1 MTTAAQ
7 PTLEQW
13 PLARFKRYERN
24 SRTHD
29 QAQLEQIAA
38 SLLQFGW
45 GPPILVRGETE
56 EIAAG
61 HGRLAAAQLLV
72 DRGHAEFAT
81 APALV
86 RHGWTDEQF
95 RLYVI
100 ADNKIAANAGWD
112 EELLAL
118 ELGELQAEGFDL
130 AVTGF
135 SAEELGDIFGVGN
148 PGKGDPEAAPP
159 VPETPVSVLGDVW
172 ILGGHRII
180 CGDCTDPAV
189 VDAVLD
195 GDSPELMVTD
205 PPYGVAYDPAWRV
218 EAGMG
223 GAGTA
228 TGVVLNDDRA
238 DWSEAWALFPG
249 STAYVWH
256 GGLHAGTVMNSLID
270 SGFALRAQIIWVKSR
285 FALSRGHYHWQHEPA
300 WLVQREPDR
309 GRTEEFLRAMV
320 EALAQGADGQKLHEI
335 LEEAR
340 SILEL
345 EYEPDHQVAA
355 YAVRQGESAGWEG
368 DRKQS
373 TVWMIEHLKSDTG
386 HGTQK
391 PIDCMRRP
399 MLNNSQPGDT
409 IYEPFSGSGTTIIA
423 GEMCGR
429 RVRAIELNPAY
440 VDVAVKRWQDFTG
453 WQATLEGD
461 GRTFEAIEKER
472 LKPKRKKKPA

>member
-13 PLARFKRYERN
+13 PLERFKRYERN

-38 SLLQFGW
+38 SLLEFGW

-72 DRGHAEFAT
+72 DRGHKEFAT

-86 RHGWTDEQF
+86 RTGWTDEQF

-159 VPETPVSVLGDVW
+159 VPENPVAILGDVW
-172 ILGGHRII
+172 VMGGHRII
-180 CGDCTDPAV
+180 CGDSTDPETVAR
-189 VDAVLD
+189 VLD
-195 GDSPELMVTD
+195 GDEPQLMVTD
-205 PPYGVAYDPAWRV
+205 PPYGVAYDPSWRV

-238 DWSEAWALFPG
+238 DWSEAWELFPG
-249 STAYVWH
+249 TTAYVWH

-270 SGFALRAQIIWVKSR
+270 SGFVLRAQIIWVKSR

-300 WLVQREPDR
+300 WLVQRVGDASPIKALL
-309 GRTEEFLRAMV
+309 EEFGDRIEPAML
-320 EALAQGADGQKLHEI
+320 EAAVAKVV
-335 LEEAR
+335 AAMT
-340 SILEL
+340 L
-345 EYEPDHQVAA
+345 EYEPDHAVAA
-355 YAVRQGESAGWEG
+355 YAVRQGDSAGWEG

-373 TVWMIEHLKSDTG
+373 TVWMMEHLKSDTG

-391 PIDCMRRP
+391 PIDAMRRP
-399 MLNNSQPGDT
+399 MLNNSMPGDT
-409 IYEPFSGSGTTIIA
+409 VYEPFSGSGTTIIA

-429 RVRAIELNPAY
+429 RVRAIELFPGY

-453 WQATLEGD
+453 WEATLEGD
-461 GRTFEAIEKER
+461 GRTFAEVAKAR
-472 LKPKRKKKPA
+472 LKTARNKKAPKSGA